1 MTVCGGAIGTAQ
13 AAATFVMGGVAGS
26 TLAPNS
32 GAWSWDG
39 EYLAGY
45 RGALGNRVFFGPSG
59 TVPRSIATITLTSIS
74 AETLRGLN
82 LFISPKWFNSDSAPY
97 NQLVVNFFRAG
108 GNLFLLDDM
117 SDKSG
122 IAALLGV
129 PTHDSSD
136 GSVSNGGAPLFNGPF
151 GFPTNVTQAREHG
164 YLMAPEI
171 YAHHG
176 FVCAMNPSNQI
187 TAACFNAGAYAPG
200 AGAMVITTDVDMITT
215 LGAGGTAAYTTPPSS
230 NAIFALNAT
239 AFLLTNPQA
248 TGRTAG
254 RTMSALI
261 LFGLTA
267 LGIGLA
273 IAMVVRRRARVSY
286 DPLVIS
292 TFNVPPAEARANASA
307 AWRNG

>member
-1 MTVCGGAIGTAQ
+1 MTVCGGAIGAAQ
-13 AAATFVMGGVAGS
+13 TAATFVMAGAAGS
-26 TLAPNS
+26 TLAPHS

-59 TVPRSIATITLTSIS
+59 TVQRSIATITLPSITGE
-74 AETLRGLN
+74 ALRGMN
-82 LFISPKWFNSDSAPY
+82 GFIAPKWFNSDSAPY
-97 NQLVVNFFRAG
+97 NQLIVNFFRSG

-151 GFPTNVTQAREHG
+151 GFPTNVTQAQEHG
-164 YLMAPEI
+164 YLMAQEI

-187 TAACFNAGAYAPG
+187 TAACFNAGGYAPG

-239 AFLLTNPQA
+239 AFLLNSQMPSHTS
-248 TGRTAG
+248 GRTL
-254 RTMSALI
+254 SALI
-261 LFGLTA
+261 LFGLTV
-267 LGIGLA
+267 LGIGVTIA
-273 IAMVVRRRARVSY
+273 IVVRRRARASY
-286 DPLVIS
+286 DALVIS